1 MPPTSEQPHAVVA
14 QASRMGD
21 RVEDGGESRDG
32 MRAHIGS
39 AARGLDHSS
48 IMSMEFIASL
58 LTWAGIGWLL
68 DRWLGTGP
76 WLLSIGALIGNAAG
90 LYLIWLRS
98 SRMEGFDGT
107 PTRFAPRPAAIDPG
121 TTAASDGADER

>member
-1 MPPTSEQPHAVVA
+1 MPPLSEQPCPAVAPVSRVA
-14 QASRMGD
+14 AGEARPATVDD
-21 RVEDGGESRDG
+21 RGG
-32 MRAHIGS
+32 AVNPHIRS

-48 IMSMEFIASL
+48 IMAAELIAAL

-76 WLLSIGALIGNAAG
+76 WMLSIGALIGNAAG

-98 SRMEGFDGT
+98 GRMEGFDGAA
-107 PTRFAPRPAAIDPG
+107 TRFAPRERGDAGP
-121 TTAASDGADER
+121 SDGADER